1 MSDHTWCNRIW
12 DRLHSFTINSC
23 KWENFS
29 YLCCGW
35 NVNKQ
40 SMAQNTCSLHLRR
53 CSSVAWSLI
62 YALALCHMLM
72 ESLVCFFKRTH
83 VQTLVKT
90 CRKPNPKIHWSRRW
104 LQNVKPIG
112 CKALQH
118 IMAHLRYR
126 THTKKKNAYSSKL
139 STQKC
144 TPSGHVVIKTSS
156 SGWWCNNHLEK
167 WWTSSMG
174 KMTSDIWNGK

>member
-1 MSDHTWCNRIW
+1 MSFPKSQKNTVFFGMAGNWNPNGRFVAARVSHFHHLTWPLLSNTHELSDHTWCNRIW
-12 DRLHSFTINSC
+12 DRLHSFTINSW

-72 ESLVCFFKRTH
+72 ESPVCFFKRTH
-83 VQTLVKT
+83 LQTLVKT

-126 THTKKKNAYSSKL
+126 T
-139 STQKC
+139 
-144 TPSGHVVIKTSS
+144 
-156 SGWWCNNHLEK
+156 E
-167 WWTSSMG
+167 
-174 KMTSDIWNGK
+174 